1 MASRP
6 DQCDPKRLR
15 LSMEDRLPQAEQGEL
30 AAHLESCQACRQE
43 LEHMAAASR
52 FWGDAHLL
60 RGEPVPDAIPTIGLV
75 SRAGGD
81 HDLDDEDDDHGDS
94 WLEFLDPPDPD
105 QPGTLGRLGSY
116 QVLEILGRG
125 GMGVVLKARDPA
137 LDRTVAI
144 KILTPALGHGATS
157 RRRFAREA
165 RAAAAVGHEHIVAI
179 HAVDEFRGLP
189 YLVMQYVPGRSLQE
203 RLDASG
209 PLEVKEILRI
219 GTQAARALAA
229 AHAQGVVHR
238 DIKPANI
245 LLENCIEKV
254 KLTDFGLARA
264 IDDASLTQSGVIAG
278 TPQYM
283 APEQAQGNAVDARA
297 DLFALGLVLYAMAAG
312 RPPFRADSAM
322 AVLKRVCENPH
333 RPIRQLN
340 PDVPDWLEALIDRLL
355 AKNPDDRFQTATE
368 VADLLERGLAHVQQ
382 PTTVSRPVIPVVSS
396 AHAHPLEFDL
406 PAAKPAPRSRRRLA
420 LAAAFALLA
429 MAGLGASEATGITQ
443 VSEYVATILRIKTP
457 EGTLVV
463 KCDDPGVKV
472 QIDDEVLIIGRAGP
486 QEIRLKTGRHR
497 IQAIKDGHPVRDD
510 LVSIIR
516 GKKEIVNV
524 SLEPTTTTTVA
535 TETVLPMVA
544 PASHA
549 QQCMVCHT
557 NNQNINVNQPLP
569 PSHPPLESW
578 INSVKGTRDLV
589 ARAPLPPSRA
599 RGLIWSLA
607 FSPDGKRL
615 AIGQQGIDNRPSV
628 LRVWDLGQKRDVMFT
643 TRPAGYRSV
652 AFSLDG
658 RIVAAGSFDGTLTQI
673 WTEGAGPRQ
682 TELNEGSPV
691 NAVVFLRDGN
701 TVAAGCWDGA
711 IRFSNVVT
719 PVDHSPLKNP
729 DRIYALAVSP
739 DGSTL
744 AVAGKKDVILIYDL
758 ATSRLKATLTGH
770 THAIESLDFSPD
782 GKLLASAGGY
792 MVKLWN
798 SDMWGIAGEHIH
810 HNPEILCVRFSPD
823 GRRLAISDGEGGFPH
838 DKTLETQIILWD
850 VKTRA
855 EVARLKG
862 HTNSI
867 YALAFSPDGK
877 TLASGSMDQTV
888 RLWDTAA
895 GTLRETI
902 VPGESGTSSGMGAGS
917 SSEVGGG
924 AGGARKPR
932 FLDRNSGMYSPPS
945 QESKKSDKGR
955 QSDSKGLLLDQYKK
969 TTDKL
974 LQTEIDLID
983 AESRVQTGR
992 QRKAELIKLLDKFKD
1007 KYKSPNEQPTQGS
1020 DIRP

>member
-6 DQCDPKRLR
+6 DRCDSKRLR
-15 LSMEDRLPQAEQGEL
+15 LSMEDRLSEAEQGEL

-43 LEHMAAASR
+43 LEQMAAASR
-52 FWGDAHLL
+52 FWGDAQLL
-60 RGEPVPDAIPTIGLV
+60 RGEPVPDAIPTVGLV
-75 SRAGGD
+75 CRAGGD
-81 HDLDDEDDDHGDS
+81 HDLDDENDDHGDS

-105 QPGTLGRLGSY
+105 QPDTLGRLGSY

-144 KILTPALGHGATS
+144 KVLTPALGHGATS

-355 AKNPDDRFQTATE
+355 AKDPDDRFQTAAE
-368 VADLLERGLAHVQQ
+368 VADLLERGLAHLQQ
-382 PTTVSRPVIPVVSS
+382 PTTVARPMVPVVSS

-406 PAAKPAPRSRRRLA
+406 PAAKTGPRPRRRMA

-472 QIDDEVLIIGRAGP
+472 QIDDEVLIIGGAGP
-486 QEIRLKTGRHR
+486 QEIRLKTGKHR
-497 IQAIKDGHPVRDD
+497 VQAIKDGHPVRDD
-510 LVSIIR
+510 LVSIMR

-524 SLEPTTTTTVA
+524 SLEPATAPVA
-535 TETVLPMVA
+535 ENKLPSPMEA
-544 PASHA
+544 PPSHT
-549 QQCMVCHT
+549 QQCMACHT

-569 PSHPPLESW
+569 PSHPAFYTFNNKIVESPQLW
-578 INSVKGTRDLV
+578 V
-589 ARAPLPPSRA
+589 ARAPANPARA
-599 RGLIWSLA
+599 RGLVWSLA

-615 AIGQQGIDNRPSV
+615 AIGQQGIDNRPSF
-628 LRVWDLGQKRDVMFT
+628 LRVWDLSERSDVIWMT
-643 TRPAGYRSV
+643 HPAAYRSV
-652 AFSLDG
+652 AFSPDG
-658 RIVAAGSFDGTLTQI
+658 RFLAAGTFDGSLTLLGM
-673 WTEGAGPRQ
+673 EGEVARDHSQ
-682 TELNEGSPV
+682 HNQGSPI
-691 NAVVFLRDGN
+691 NAMCFLRDGN
-701 TVAAGCWDGA
+701 TVAAGDWDGN
-711 IRFSNVVT
+711 IKFWNVVT
-719 PVDHSPLKNP
+719 SVERAPLKYP
-729 DRIYALAVSP
+729 DRVYALAVSP

-758 ATSRLKATLTGH
+758 ATSRLKATLYGP
-770 THAIESLDFSPD
+770 HARHRVAR
-782 GKLLASAGGY
+782 LLARRQAAG
-792 MVKLWN
+792 L
-798 SDMWGIAGEHIH
+798 
-810 HNPEILCVRFSPD
+810 
-823 GRRLAISDGEGGFPH
+823 GRRLHGEAVEYGNLA
-838 DKTLETQIILWD
+838 KRR
-850 VKTRA
+850 RA
-855 EVARLKG
+855 
-862 HTNSI
+862 H
-867 YALAFSPDGK
+867 
-877 TLASGSMDQTV
+877 
-888 RLWDTAA
+888 
-895 GTLRETI
+895 
-902 VPGESGTSSGMGAGS
+902 
-917 SSEVGGG
+917 
-924 AGGARKPR
+924 
-932 FLDRNSGMYSPPS
+932 PS
-945 QESKKSDKGR
+945 
-955 QSDSKGLLLDQYKK
+955 
-969 TTDKL
+969 
-974 LQTEIDLID
+974 
-983 AESRVQTGR
+983 
-992 QRKAELIKLLDKFKD
+992 
-1007 KYKSPNEQPTQGS
+1007 
-1020 DIRP
+1020 